1 MPSLKTPKLSDLVKV
16 ETKVADNPSSEKKI
30 ALDKVY
36 TEEELQQAWN
46 EFAESRKIYQADYQ
60 LLTQP
65 FARKDH
71 EITIHLH
78 NPIQETILNGI
89 KSDLVAHLRQV
100 LQNDLLFVT
109 GELVEG
115 ETKQMLYTAREKF
128 DYLLEKNPMLK
139 ELKEKLGLDTDF

>member
-16 ETKVADNPSSEKKI
+16 ETKIADQTSGEKKI
-30 ALDKVY
+30 IREKPY
-36 TEEELQQAWN
+36 TEKELQQAWD

-65 FARKDH
+65 FVRKDH
-71 EITIHLH
+71 EIIIHLH

-89 KSDLVAHLRQV
+89 KSDLVARLRET
-100 LQNDLLFVT
+100 LQNDSLFVT

-128 DYLLEKNPMLK
+128 DYLLEKNPVLK